1 VLKKQGFGFD
11 RDEIRRWYNGYNWL
25 EFSKENRNIVGFE
38 VERFR

>member
-25 EFSKENRNIVGFE
+25 EFS
-38 VERFR
+38 